1 VIREVSTV
9 AAGLRENL
17 FQSTAHHRRL
27 ESFSIQYSPRGRI
40 RWVGADPEWYA
51 SNQKKTFD

>member
-9 AAGLRENL
+9 AAGLREDL
-17 FQSTAHHRRL
+17 FQPSAYHRRL
-27 ESFSIQYSPRGRI
+27 GSFSRPVFAAQSNVPVSAG
-40 RWVGADPEWYA
+40 PEWYA